1 MIFNKD
7 QYDFSI
13 TNDIVIITANDMFND
28 ILRHDSFMLAA
39 TTDTMKRI
47 LSFLSDDVSALAV
60 DDFSNASGDFGT
72 FVIYDEEGESTSIP
86 VYECRLP
93 GNQLRIT
100 DKDEINGIKALI
112 RDLIRDYAAE
122 MQLPLNFMY
131 TKNHRVYSEKTL
143 AEAMLNMNTSILE
156 NMVRE
161 MSDIQSN
168 GHFKEDDERDKSFS
182 IRSGD
187 TIGFIANKWKS
198 LGFRRKELIDEYL
211 FGEKE
216 HPIEVDIPHYDPL
229 MSSPPRLCL
238 IPWTPSSHM
247 DNKDTGYR
255 KVRDLRS
262 IISLGR
268 KYRTP
273 SVKEINKA
281 ISECIPAS
289 VINSKFKI
297 GKRKVK

>member
-1 MIFNKD
+1 MEESIMTFNKD

-13 TNDIVIITANDMFND
+13 TNDIVIITANDMFD
-28 ILRHDSFMLAA
+28 DMLRHNSFMLAA
-39 TTDTMKRI
+39 STNTMKHI
-47 LSFLSDDVSALAV
+47 LSLLDYEVSVLAV

-100 DKDEINGIKALI
+100 DKDEINVIKTLI

-143 AEAMLNMNTSILE
+143 TDAMLNMNTSVLE

-161 MSDIQSN
+161 MSDIQGN
-168 GHFKEDDERDKSFS
+168 GHFKEDNDRDKSFS

-198 LGFRRKELIDEYL
+198 LGFHQKELIDECL
-211 FGEKE
+211 LGEKD
-216 HPIEVDIPHYDPL
+216 HPVGLDVPPYDPL
-229 MSSPPRLCL
+229 KSSPPRLCL

-247 DNKDTGYR
+247 GNEDTSYR
-255 KVRDLRS
+255 KVRDLQS
-262 IISLGR
+262 IISLGK
-268 KYRTP
+268 KYKTP
-273 SVKEINKA
+273 LVEEISKA
-281 ISECIPAS
+281 ISECIPAN
-289 VINSKFKI
+289 VISSKFKM
-297 GKRKVK
+297 K

>member
-1 MIFNKD
+1 MTFNKN

-13 TNDIVIITANDMFND
+13 SNDIVIITANDMFDD
-28 ILRHDSFMLAA
+28 ILRHNSFMLAA
-39 TTDTMKRI
+39 STSTMKNI
-47 LSFLSDDVSALAV
+47 LSLLDYEVSVLAV

-100 DKDEINGIKALI
+100 DKDEINGIKTLI
-112 RDLIRDYAAE
+112 RDLIRDHAAE

-131 TKNHRVYSEKTL
+131 TKNHRIYSEKTL
-143 AEAMLNMNTSILE
+143 RDAMLDMNASVLE
-156 NMVRE
+156 NLVRE
-161 MSDIQSN
+161 MSNIQDN
-168 GHFKEDDERDKSFS
+168 GHFKEDYGMDTFS
-182 IRSGD
+182 IRSNG
-187 TIGFIANKWKS
+187 TIASIANKWKS

-211 FGEKE
+211 FGEKD

-229 MSSPPRLCL
+229 SAFPQLCL

-262 IISLGR
+262 IISLGK

-273 SVKEINKA
+273 SVEEINKA

-289 VINSKFKI
+289 VINSKLNMK
-297 GKRKVK
+297 

>member
-1 MIFNKD
+1 MTFNKS

-13 TNDIVIITANDMFND
+13 SNDIVIITANDMFD
-28 ILRHDSFMLAA
+28 DMLRHNSFMLAA
-39 TTDTMKRI
+39 STSTMKNI
-47 LSFLSDDVSALAV
+47 LSLLDYEVSVLAV

-72 FVIYDEEGESTSIP
+72 FVIYDEDGESTSIP

-100 DKDEINGIKALI
+100 DKDEINGIKTLI

-143 AEAMLNMNTSILE
+143 TEAMLNMNASVLE
-156 NMVRE
+156 NMMRE

-187 TIGFIANKWKS
+187 TIGFVANKWKS

-211 FGEKE
+211 FGEQD
-216 HPIEVDIPHYDPL
+216 HPIEVDIPHYDPFI
-229 MSSPPRLCL
+229 SAPPRLCL

-262 IISLGR
+262 IISLGK

-273 SVKEINKA
+273 SVEEINKA

-289 VINSKFKI
+289 VINSKLKM
-297 GKRKVK
+297 K

>member
-13 TNDIVIITANDMFND
+13 SNDIVIITANDMFD
-28 ILRHDSFMLAA
+28 DMLRHNSFMLAA
-39 TTDTMKRI
+39 STSTMKNI
-47 LSFLSDDVSALAV
+47 LSLLDYEVSVLAV

-100 DKDEINGIKALI
+100 NKDEINGIKTLI

-131 TKNHRVYSEKTL
+131 TKNHRVYPEDVLMK
-143 AEAMLNMNTSILE
+143 AMLDMNEKVLS
-156 NMVRE
+156 
-161 MSDIQSN
+161 QK
-168 GHFKEDDERDKSFS
+168 F
-182 IRSGD
+182 
-187 TIGFIANKWKS
+187 
-198 LGFRRKELIDEYL
+198 
-211 FGEKE
+211 FGEQD
-216 HPIEVDIPHYDPL
+216 HPIEIDRPHNHATASVLY
-229 MSSPPRLCL
+229 

-247 DNKDTGYR
+247 DNEDTGYR

-262 IISLGR
+262 IISLGK

-273 SVKEINKA
+273 SVEEISKA
-281 ISECIPAS
+281 ISECIPVN
-289 VINSKFKI
+289 VINSKFKM
-297 GKRKVK
+297 K